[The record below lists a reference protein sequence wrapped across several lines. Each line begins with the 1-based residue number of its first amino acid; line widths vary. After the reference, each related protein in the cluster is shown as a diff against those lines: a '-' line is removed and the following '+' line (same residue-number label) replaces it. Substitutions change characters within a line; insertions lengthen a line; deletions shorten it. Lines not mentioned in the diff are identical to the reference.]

1 MRLRVFARG
10 HLRGEVTL
18 QVESSIHH
26 DSPLCLRF
34 CVCPSAENA
43 QAKGTTST
51 KTVCSWRLADMKTA
65 SKNVRFRAQSRH

>member
-26 DSPLCLRF
+26 DSPLCLR
-34 CVCPSAENA
+34 
-43 QAKGTTST
+43 
-51 KTVCSWRLADMKTA
+51 LAFA
-65 SKNVRFRAQSRH
+65 FEA